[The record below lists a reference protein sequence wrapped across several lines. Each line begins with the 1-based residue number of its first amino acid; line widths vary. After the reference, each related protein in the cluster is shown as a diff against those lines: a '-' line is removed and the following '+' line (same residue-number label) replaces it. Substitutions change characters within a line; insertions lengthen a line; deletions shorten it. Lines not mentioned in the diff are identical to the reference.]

1 MWEPAMPQS
10 IERAVADASRW
21 ADIQGVVL
29 VGQGETSEGAPCI
42 LVKVTSDDAA
52 RQIPSTFQG
61 FPVVVEPTDEI
72 VAERRG
78 KQTSRQ

>member
-1 MWEPAMPQS
+1 MTQTIDE
-10 IERAVADASRW
+10 AVAYASKW
-21 ADIQGVVL
+21 ADIPDVVL

-42 LVKVTSDDAA
+42 IVKVSSEDAA

-72 VAERRG
+72 VAQRRRG
-78 KQTSRQ
+78 TQASRE